1 MPVLVTG
8 SHFPSLILIFYQIE
22 NNHLSH
28 YFGLK
33 KCSKAGDD
41 LGIGRR
47 RLTQLLP
54 WPSGRILGRCRI
66 RVIHGDTFHD

>member
-1 MPVLVTG
+1 MPMRSAG
-8 SHFPSLILIFYQIE
+8 SHFSGLILIFYQRE

-28 YFGLK
+28 YFSLK
-33 KCSKAGDD
+33 KRSKAARD

-47 RLTQLLP
+47 PLTQLLP